1 MLGRFI
7 ISTQKVVYSMAE
19 IDCKSSIF
27 CRISLFP
34 GTDPSKYLLV
44 VWNTLRKLSEWEV
57 LYLVPT
63 LSSPKIPQE
72 KSIRLKGNKLYIGES
87 SKEER
92 LGDSKKSWHA
102 IILLNCFYN
111 SHLSSQ
117 PPPPSLLCINVAMVL
132 HVVGIKQL

>member
-1 MLGRFI
+1 MLSRFI
-7 ISTQKVVYSMAE
+7 ISTQKVGYSTAE

-92 LGDSKKSWHA
+92 LGGSKKSWHA

-111 SHLSSQ
+111 YHLSSQ
-117 PPPPSLLCINVAMVL
+117 PPPLLCINVAMVL

>member
-7 ISTQKVVYSMAE
+7 ISTQKVVYSTAE

-72 KSIRLKGNKLYIGES
+72 KSIRLKGNNLYIGES

-92 LGDSKKSWHA
+92 LGGSKKSWHA
-102 IILLNCFYN
+102 IILLNFSITLIYHP
-111 SHLSSQ
+111 S
-117 PPPPSLLCINVAMVL
+117 PPPLLCINVAMVL

>member
-7 ISTQKVVYSMAE
+7 ISTQKVVYSTAE

-63 LSSPKIPQE
+63 LSSPEIPQE

-92 LGDSKKSWHA
+92 LGGSKKSWHA

-111 SHLSSQ
+111 YHLSSQ
-117 PPPPSLLCINVAMVL
+117 PPPLLCINVAMVL

>member
-34 GTDPSKYLLV
+34 ATDPSKYLLV
-44 VWNTLRKLSEWEV
+44 VQNTLRKFSEWEV

-72 KSIRLKGNKLYIGES
+72 RSIRLKGNKLYIGES

-92 LGDSKKSWHA
+92 PGDSKKSWHA

-117 PPPPSLLCINVAMVL
+117 PPPPPLYKCCHGAACCWY
-132 HVVGIKQL
+132 